1 MYYLLSMLAGVV
13 ISVMVSL
20 NGGLTAS
27 YGSYT
32 AAVIIHIVGV
42 IFAASL
48 CVIRKEHIK
57 IRSQAP
63 LWAYLG
69 GAIGVLTTLFNNYAF
84 GRVTITSIVALGL
97 LGQSITS
104 VVLDSFGWLGVEKRQ
119 TNKSSIVGY
128 FTAIIGIFVMMD
140 NSISEAALAVVLS
153 LSSGITV
160 VLSRTV
166 NSRLATETSP
176 LVGSFINHLVGLPI
190 CIVLALFLQKSV
202 LLMVADT
209 KPWMYLGGALGVVTV
224 LLFNI
229 TVPRVSA
236 FHLTLLSFVGQI
248 FTGIALDLALGLRC
262 STSTFAGGLII
273 AAGLLANMM
282 LEHWNACKIQKTNSI
297 EAASEQQD

>member
-1 MYYLLSMLAGVV
+1 MYYILSILAGVV

-27 YGSYT
+27 YGTYS

-42 IFAASL
+42 IFAASI
-48 CVIRKEHIK
+48 CVLRKKHIK
-57 IRSQAP
+57 IKRQAP

-69 GAIGVLTTLFNNYAF
+69 GAIGVLTTLFNNYAY

-104 VVLDSFGWLGVEKRQ
+104 VILDSFGWLGVKKRR
-119 TNKSSIVGY
+119 TNRSAVVGY
-128 FTAIIGIFVMMD
+128 LTAIIGIFVMMD
-140 NSISEAALAVVLS
+140 NSVSEAALAVVLS

-190 CIVLALFLQKSV
+190 CIVLALCLQHPV
-202 LLMVADT
+202 WLMASGT

-229 TVPRVSA
+229 TVPRESA
-236 FHLTLLSFVGQI
+236 FRLTLLSFVGQI
-248 FTGIALDLALGLRC
+248 FTGITLDLTLGLEC

-273 AAGLLANMM
+273 ATGLLANMM
-282 LEHWNACKIQKTNSI
+282 LEYWNNYRIRKKNSI
-297 EAASEQQD
+297 EAVPEWQK